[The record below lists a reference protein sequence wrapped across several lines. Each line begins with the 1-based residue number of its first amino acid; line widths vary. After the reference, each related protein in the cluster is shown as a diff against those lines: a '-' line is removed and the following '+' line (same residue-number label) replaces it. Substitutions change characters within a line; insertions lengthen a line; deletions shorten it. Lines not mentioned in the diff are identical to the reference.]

1 MAGAAC
7 KVIINQLLAA
17 LSEAI
22 EEILLNPS
30 IYQPKLSEDVRD
42 DLIQRHAD
50 CDLALYGAKEMP
62 LGGLMGIMEVLDK
75 HGLISADVWMILRK
89 PGE

>member
-17 LSEAI
+17 ISAAI
-22 EEILLNPS
+22 EEILLDPTIHGAS
-30 IYQPKLSEDVRD
+30 LPDKVRE

-62 LGGLMGIMEVLDK
+62 LGGLIGIIEVLDK